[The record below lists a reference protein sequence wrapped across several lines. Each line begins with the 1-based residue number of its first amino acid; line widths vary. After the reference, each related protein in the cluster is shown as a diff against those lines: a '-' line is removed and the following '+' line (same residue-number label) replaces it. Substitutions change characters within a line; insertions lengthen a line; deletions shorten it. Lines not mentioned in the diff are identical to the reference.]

1 MKQRNTLFNL
11 RNVRRQILLGKV
23 NLFDARNIDWVDT
36 KVVKFVKCKRK
47 EYFIYQ
53 ISFKYG
59 STLKWFLLAR
69 PSDEVS
75 MVCFTVRFSNEGRPT
90 KFST

>member
-23 NLFDARNIDWVDT
+23 NLFDAKNIDWVDA
-36 KVVKFVKCKRK
+36 KVVKCVKCKRK
-47 EYFIYQ
+47 EYFRE

-59 STLKWFLLAR
+59 STLKWFRMAG
-69 PSDEVS
+69 PSD
-75 MVCFTVRFSNEGRPT
+75 
-90 KFST
+90 

>member
-1 MKQRNTLFNL
+1 MKQRKTLFNL

-23 NLFDARNIDWVDT
+23 NLFDARNI
-36 KVVKFVKCKRK
+36 KCKRK
-47 EYFIYQ
+47 EYFREL
-53 ISFKYG
+53 SFKYG
-59 STLKWFLLAR
+59 STLKWFRMAG

-75 MVCFTVRFSNEGRPT
+75 MVCFTVRFSNQGPPT